1 MTEEA
6 PPPKKIEAIN
16 YRVKGR
22 FEAVLSQIISVGP
35 PAYLTHKAAARAS
48 RRKVPE
54 EQLQKRAANVAAI
67 EEKVSANDASISALK
82 QRLAAAKLTASARAT
97 AAAQVCAWHPCMP
110 GSSGPHVT

>member
-1 MTEEA
+1 MA
-6 PPPKKIEAIN
+6 
-16 YRVKGR
+16 
-22 FEAVLSQIISVGP
+22 
-35 PAYLTHKAAARAS
+35 KAAARGS

-110 GSSGPHVT
+110 ASSGPHVT

>member
-22 FEAVLSQIISVGP
+22 FEAV
-35 PAYLTHKAAARAS
+35 
-48 RRKVPE
+48 
-54 EQLQKRAANVAAI
+54 

-82 QRLAAAKLTASARAT
+82 QRLAAAKLTASARAI

-110 GSSGPHVT
+110 ASSGPHVS

>member
-22 FEAVLSQIISVGP
+22 FEAVLSQIIS
-35 PAYLTHKAAARAS
+35 
-48 RRKVPE
+48 
-54 EQLQKRAANVAAI
+54 
-67 EEKVSANDASISALK
+67 
-82 QRLAAAKLTASARAT
+82 AAKLTASARAI

-110 GSSGPHVT
+110 ASSGPHVT